1 MKYTALLFFSFWSV
15 VSYAESINLLG
26 TWEDTNPNNHWHM
39 EVSFNH
45 DLSQYEGRLVKQGAG
60 SQSVGFTIGEL
71 VWTAIPIT
79 NTNTNQLD
87 VQQKWR
93 TGNNGVSI
101 SATWLPGTISLDKST
116 NNTLI
121 ASYTIFSRVR
131 SIPSI
136 SSDLSIQIPNAIL
149 QTSAGVS
156 DIWAELKFHSNDN
169 GIFLWKL
176 NNYGINE

>member
-1 MKYTALLFFSFWSV
+1 MKYTALLFFSFWSTL
-15 VSYAESINLLG
+15 SYAESINLLG

-39 EVSFNH
+39 EVSFNN
-45 DLSQYEGRLVKQGAG
+45 DLNQYEGRLVKQGAG

-79 NTNTNQLD
+79 NTNQLD
-87 VQQKWR
+87 EQQKLR
-93 TGNNGVSI
+93 TGTNGVSVGVN
-101 SATWLPGTISLDKST
+101 WLPGTFSLDKST
-116 NNTLI
+116 DNTLI
-121 ASYTIFSRVR
+121 TTFAVFSRVR
-131 SIPSI
+131 NIPSI
-136 SSDLSIQIPNAIL
+136 SSDLNIQIPNAIL

-169 GIFLWKL
+169 GVFLWKL